1 MGKYILLL
9 LILIAHYS
17 KAQVQKI
24 VLPEI
29 YQTKSVKVSVKVPS
43 NKTFNLDV
51 KQPKSKTQLVGNSTL
66 TSNTA
71 IYKSNSLPVYQTKTG
86 RLFVIYPNKDNT
98 GYNKKY
104 INPDL
109 YESEK

>member
-24 VLPEI
+24 VLPEL
-29 YQTKSVKVSVKVPS
+29 YQTKSVKTTVKVPK
-43 NKTFNLDV
+43 NMTFNLDV
-51 KQPKSKTQLVGNSTL
+51 KHPKSQTEQIGNSTA
-66 TSNTA
+66 TSNLA
-71 IYKSNSLPVYQTKTG
+71 IYKSQQLPVYQTKTG
-86 RLFVIYPNKDNT
+86 RLFIIYPNKDNT

-104 INPDL
+104 ISPNL
-109 YESEK
+109 YD